1 MTKRPRTASKTASKL
16 CLRPIPESAWKNI
29 NFDPHKFIPQ
39 YSFDWSSLPDMKYT
53 LTAHLPKPRSGPNG
67 KTLLRSQL
75 KSISGTPI
83 SNLNHRPAKN
93 MVVQALFIIWAPKW
107 GSSPP
112 RGPFKEKF
120 QIFLSSS
127 SLSMYK
133 GPTMRIWVIL
143 ANYSSLQDICC
154 HFCQNLSPGAALGYL
169 RNGALD
175 QKTFLVKVG
184 WYEV

>member
-1 MTKRPRTASKTASKL
+1 MVQPPRYEVH
-16 CLRPIPESAWKNI
+16 PYGPSAKARKWLKWKNTREISTEI
-29 NFDPHKFIPQ
+29 NFWYPNLEFELSSGQKKCRPGTFLYMSPQ
-39 YSFDWSSLPDMKYT
+39 MRV
-53 LTAHLPKPRSGPNG
+53 RSPLGG
-67 KTLLRSQL
+67 LL
-75 KSISGTPI
+75 KKIS
-83 SNLNHRPAKN
+83 
-93 MVVQALFIIWAPKW
+93 
-107 GSSPP
+107 
-112 RGPFKEKF
+112 
-120 QIFLSSS
+120 IFLSSS